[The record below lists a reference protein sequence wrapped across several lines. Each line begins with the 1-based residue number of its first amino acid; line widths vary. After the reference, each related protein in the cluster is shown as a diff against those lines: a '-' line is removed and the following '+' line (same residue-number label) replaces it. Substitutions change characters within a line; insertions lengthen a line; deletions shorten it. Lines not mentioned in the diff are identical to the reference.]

1 MNSNLPRLYAITDSK
16 RYPDMLQRLEK
27 ALKKGIRMVQLR
39 EKELSGLE
47 YYQLAKRVRELTQD
61 YDAMLFINDRVD
73 IALAVNADGVHLPE
87 KGLPPS
93 VVKRIAPELLVGY
106 SAHSL
111 EQALCAQEEGAD
123 FITLSP
129 IFKTQSH
136 PEVEPIGLGLLKEVS
151 QKLSIPVYALGGI
164 TWDRIKLCYK
174 NGAYGIAGIGLF
186 FDHVDSDWRSDG

>member
-47 YYQLAKRVRELTQD
+47 YYQLAKRVRELTQN

-106 SAHSL
+106 SAHNL

-186 FDHVDSDWRSDG
+186 FDYVDSDWGTHG

>member
-1 MNSNLPRLYAITDSK
+1 
-16 RYPDMLQRLEK
+16 MLQRLEK

-111 EQALCAQEEGAD
+111 EQALWAQEEGAD

-186 FDHVDSDWRSDG
+186 FDYVDSDWGTHG

>member
-93 VVKRIAPELLVGY
+93 VVKKIAPKLLVGY

-151 QKLSIPVYALGGI
+151 QRLSIPVYALGGI

>member
-47 YYQLAKRVRELTQD
+47 YYQLAKRVRELTQN

-93 VVKRIAPELLVGY
+93 VVKKIAPELLVGY

>member
-111 EQALCAQEEGAD
+111 EQALWAQEEGAD

-186 FDHVDSDWRSDG
+186 FDYVDSDWGTHG

>member
-47 YYQLAKRVRELTQD
+47 YYQLAKRVRELTQN

-93 VVKRIAPELLVGY
+93 VVKKIAPELLVGY
-106 SAHSL
+106 SSHSL
-111 EQALCAQEEGAD
+111 EQALWAQEEGAD

-151 QKLSIPVYALGGI
+151 QRLSIPVYALGGI

-186 FDHVDSDWRSDG
+186 FDYVDSDWGTHG

>member
-1 MNSNLPRLYAITDSK
+1 MVLNLPRLYAITDSK

-47 YYQLAKRVRELTQD
+47 YYQLAKKVRGLTQD

-73 IALAVNADGVHLPE
+73 IALAVGAEGVHLPE

-93 VVKRIAPELLVGY
+93 VVKRIAPNLLVGY

-111 EQALCAQEEGAD
+111 EKALWAQEEGVD

-136 PEVEPIGLGLLKEVS
+136 PELEPVGLNLLMEVS
-151 QKLSIPVYALGGI
+151 QRLSIPVYALGGI

-186 FDHVDSDWRSDG
+186 FDRVDSNWGTHG

>member
-1 MNSNLPRLYAITDSK
+1 MPRLYAITDSK

-111 EQALCAQEEGAD
+111 EQALWAQEEGAD

-186 FDHVDSDWRSDG
+186 FDYVDSDWGTQG

>member
-1 MNSNLPRLYAITDSK
+1 MPRLYAITDSK

-27 ALKKGIRMVQLR
+27 ALKRGIRMVQLR

-61 YDAMLFINDRVD
+61 YDAMLFINERVD

-93 VVKRIAPELLVGY
+93 VVKRIAPKLLVGY

-111 EQALCAQEEGAD
+111 EQALWAQEEGAD

-151 QKLSIPVYALGGI
+151 QRLSIPVYALGGI

-186 FDHVDSDWRSDG
+186 FDHVDSNWGTHG

>member
-1 MNSNLPRLYAITDSK
+1 MTANLPRLYAITDSK

-27 ALKKGIRMVQLR
+27 ALKKGIKMVQLR

-47 YYQLAKRVRELTQD
+47 YYRLALKVRELTKQ
-61 YDAMLFINDRVD
+61 YEAMLFVNDRVD
-73 IALAVNADGVHLPE
+73 IALAVEADGVHLPE

-93 VVKRIAPELLVGY
+93 AVRKIAPGLLVGY

-111 EQALCAQEEGAD
+111 ESALWAQKEGAD

-136 PEVEPIGLGLLKEVS
+136 PEAEPLGLMTLKEVC
-151 QKLSIPVYALGGI
+151 QKVSIPVYALGGI
-164 TWDRIKLCYK
+164 TWDKIKLCYK

-186 FDHVDSDWRSDG
+186 FEDADSDWRSYS

>member
-1 MNSNLPRLYAITDSK
+1 MPRLYAITDSK

-61 YDAMLFINDRVD
+61 YDAMLFINERVD
-73 IALAVNADGVHLPE
+73 IALAVGAEGVHLPE
-87 KGLPPS
+87 KSLPPS
-93 VVKRIAPELLVGY
+93 VVKRIAPKLLVGY
-106 SAHSL
+106 SSHSL
-111 EQALCAQEEGAD
+111 EKALWAQEEGAD

-136 PEVEPIGLGLLKEVS
+136 PEVEPIGLGLLMEVS
-151 QKLSIPVYALGGI
+151 QRLSIPVYALGGI

-186 FDHVDSDWRSDG
+186 FDHVDSNWGTHG

>member
-47 YYQLAKRVRELTQD
+47 YYQLAKRVRELTQN

-186 FDHVDSDWRSDG
+186 FDYVDSDWGTHG

>member
-1 MNSNLPRLYAITDSK
+1 
-16 RYPDMLQRLEK
+16 
-27 ALKKGIRMVQLR
+27 MVQLR

-47 YYQLAKRVRELTQD
+47 YYQLAKRVRELTQN

-93 VVKRIAPELLVGY
+93 VVKKIAPELLVGY

-151 QKLSIPVYALGGI
+151 QRLSIPVYALGGI

-186 FDHVDSDWRSDG
+186 FDYVDSDWGTHR

>member
-93 VVKRIAPELLVGY
+93 TVKKIAPELLVGY

-111 EQALCAQEEGAD
+111 EQALWAQEEGAD

-151 QKLSIPVYALGGI
+151 QRLSIPVYALGGI

-186 FDHVDSDWRSDG
+186 FDYVDSDWGTHG

>member
-47 YYQLAKRVRELTQD
+47 YYQLAKRVRELTQN

-93 VVKRIAPELLVGY
+93 VVKKIAPKLLVGY

-151 QKLSIPVYALGGI
+151 QRLSIPVYALGGI

>member
-1 MNSNLPRLYAITDSK
+1 MPRLYAITDSK

-93 VVKRIAPELLVGY
+93 VVKRIAPKLLVGY

-111 EQALCAQEEGAD
+111 EQALWAQEEGAD

-186 FDHVDSDWRSDG
+186 FDHVDSDWGTHG

>member
-93 VVKRIAPELLVGY
+93 VVKKIAPKLLVGY

-151 QKLSIPVYALGGI
+151 QRLSIPVYALGGI

-186 FDHVDSDWRSDG
+186 FDYVDSDWGTHG

>member
-47 YYQLAKRVRELTQD
+47 YYQLAKRVRELTQN

-93 VVKRIAPELLVGY
+93 VVKKIAPKLLVGY

-111 EQALCAQEEGAD
+111 EQALWAQEEGAD

-151 QKLSIPVYALGGI
+151 QRLSIPVYALGGI

-186 FDHVDSDWRSDG
+186 FDHVDSDWGTHG

>member
-47 YYQLAKRVRELTQD
+47 YYQLAKRVRELTQN

-151 QKLSIPVYALGGI
+151 QRLSIPVYALGGI

-186 FDHVDSDWRSDG
+186 FDYVDSDWGTHG